1 MTPHPA
7 LVFHYFLPLLLAA
20 IGFWGLFYFNRLDHK
35 AGAWFLLQ
43 FSTGIFLCQLAFENP
58 APGSSAPNPLALGL
72 GVGAILTALLV
83 GSLLLGLASFLKR
96 QYGTWVED
104 EIDRKLKP

>member
-1 MTPHPA
+1 
-7 LVFHYFLPLLLAA
+7 LAV

-43 FSTGIFLCQLAFENP
+43 FSTGIFLFQLAFENP
-58 APGSSAPNPLALGL
+58 APGSNAPNPLALGL

-104 EIDRKLKP
+104 EIDRRFKP